1 MIEPSSL
8 QLPLRGFDEAR
19 TKSEHPERQGPEERP
34 DRAASKKVELEE
46 GFGRGPLAPMT
57 TGLELRLLPP
67 ECPSL
72 SPQNKPQKAGVI
84 PGTI

>member
-19 TKSEHPERQGPEERP
+19 IRSEHPMWQGPEERP
-34 DRAASKKVELEE
+34 DRPTSKKVELEE
-46 GFGRGPLAPMT
+46 GLRRAPLASRT

-67 ECPSL
+67 ERPSL
-72 SPQNKPQKAGVI
+72 VPQNEL
-84 PGTI
+84 